1 MIARIIGSGVA
12 GIASSI
18 RLALK
23 GYEVHVHEANNYP
36 GGKLTA
42 FSQKGYRFDAGPSLF
57 TMPFL
62 VDELF
67 QLAGK
72 NPADLFQYKRLEKTC
87 HYFWEDGTV
96 IHGLADAEAF
106 AQEAHEKLGVEPQV
120 VTDFLNHSALLYEKT
135 APVFLEQSLHKWK
148 NYVTPKVWEALKSV
162 HQLNLTST
170 MDEVHRKKLKE
181 PHLVQLF
188 NRFATYNGSNPYK
201 APGVLSIIPHLE
213 HNQGAYFPKGGMH
226 AITQSLVELAKE
238 VGVTFHFNQR
248 VEKIKVQ
255 QQQAKGIWVSNELL
269 LADLVVSNMDV
280 VPTYRYLLA
289 DQPAPEK
296 TLQQER
302 SSSAL
307 IFYWG
312 VSGEF
317 PELDVHNILFSDNYE
332 EEFEALF
339 DEPKLVADPTVYI
352 HISSKAEAADAP
364 EGKENWF
371 VMINVPGKGE
381 MNWEELIPQARRAV
395 IQKIERVLGKTI
407 LNRIECES
415 VLHPQLIESKTSSY
429 QGALYGSS
437 SNNAFSAFWRHPN
450 FSQQIKGLYFCGGSV
465 HPGGGIPLCLL
476 SAKITTELVP
486 VAS

>member
-1 MIARIIGSGVA
+1 MLARVVGSGIA

-18 RLALK
+18 RLAAK
-23 GYEVHVHEANNYP
+23 GYEVHVHEANSYL

-42 FSQKGYRFDAGPSLF
+42 FDQEGFRFDAGPSLF

-67 QLAGK
+67 ELARK
-72 NPADLFQYKRLEKTC
+72 NPSDYFQYQRLDKTC
-87 HYFWEDGTV
+87 HYFWEDGLV
-96 IHGLADAEAF
+96 IHGCAKPTEF
-106 AQEAHEKLGVEPQV
+106 AHEVESKLGVKQQV
-120 VTDFLNHSALLYEKT
+120 ILDFLEHSALLYNKT
-135 APVFLEQSLHKWK
+135 APVFLERSLHVWK
-148 NYVTPKVWEALKSV
+148 NYFTSEVWEAFKHV

-170 MDEVHRKKLKE
+170 MNQVHQSKLKE

-226 AITQSLVELAKE
+226 SVTQSLVKLAQDL
-238 VGVTFHFNQR
+238 GVTFHLNQR
-248 VEKIKVQ
+248 VQ
-255 QQQAKGIWVSNELL
+255 QIEVENDRATGIVVDDKLL
-269 LADLVVSNMDV
+269 TADLVFSNMDV
-280 VPTYRYLLA
+280 VPTYRNLMPN
-289 DQPAPEK
+289 QKAPER
-296 TLQQER
+296 TLKQER

-312 VSGEF
+312 MEGVY
-317 PELDVHNILFSDNYE
+317 PELDVHNILFSDRYQ
-332 EEFEALF
+332 EEFKSLF
-339 DEPKLVADPTVYI
+339 EDFELFEDPTVYI
-352 HISSKAEAADAP
+352 HISSKVEKQDAP
-364 EGKENWF
+364 EGCENWF

-381 MNWEELIPQARRAV
+381 MDWETLIPIAKSR
-395 IQKIERVLGKTI
+395 IITKIERI
-407 LNRIECES
+407 LQKEIASKIQNES
-415 VLHPQLIESKTSSY
+415 VLHPGLIEQRTSSY

-450 FSQQIKGLYFCGGSV
+450 FSQKIKGLYFCGGSV

-476 SAKITTELVP
+476 SAKIATGLV
-486 VAS
+486 SSHS

>member
-1 MIARIIGSGVA
+1 MLARVVGSGIA

-18 RLALK
+18 RLAAK
-23 GYEVHVHEANNYP
+23 GYEVHVHEANSYL

-42 FSQKGYRFDAGPSLF
+42 FNQEGFRFDAGPSLF

-67 QLAGK
+67 ELSGK
-72 NPADLFQYKRLEKTC
+72 NPSDYFEYQRLDKTC
-87 HYFWEDGTV
+87 HYFWEDGLV
-96 IHGLADAEAF
+96 IHGHAKPTDL
-106 AQEAHEKLGVEPQV
+106 AQEVESKLGVKQQV
-120 VTDFLNHSALLYEKT
+120 ILDFLEHSALLYNKT
-135 APVFLEQSLHKWK
+135 APVFLERSLHVWK
-148 NYVTPKVWEALKSV
+148 NYFTAEVWEAFKHV

-170 MDEVHRKKLKE
+170 MNQVHQSKLKE

-226 AITQSLVELAKE
+226 SITQSLVKLAQDL
-238 VGVTFHFNQR
+238 GVTFHLNQR
-248 VEKIKVQ
+248 VQQIEVEKDRVT
-255 QQQAKGIWVSNELL
+255 GIVVDDKLL
-269 LADLVVSNMDV
+269 SADLVFSNMDV
-280 VPTYRYLLA
+280 VPTYRKLMPN
-289 DQPAPEK
+289 QKAPER
-296 TLQQER
+296 TLKQER

-312 VSGEF
+312 MEGVS
-317 PELDVHNILFSDNYE
+317 PELDVHNILFSDRYQ
-332 EEFEALF
+332 EEFKSLF
-339 DEPKLVADPTVYI
+339 EDFELFEDPTVYI
-352 HISSKAEAADAP
+352 HVSSKVEKQDAP
-364 EGKENWF
+364 EGCENWF

-381 MNWEELIPQARRAV
+381 MNWEALIPIAKSRIIA
-395 IQKIERVLGKTI
+395 KIERI
-407 LNRIECES
+407 LQKEIASKIQNES
-415 VLHPQLIESKTSSY
+415 VLHPGLIEQRTSSY

-450 FSQQIKGLYFCGGSV
+450 FSQKIKGLYFCGGSV

-476 SAKITTELVP
+476 SAKIATGLV
-486 VAS
+486 SSHS

>member
-1 MIARIIGSGVA
+1 MIARIIGSGVS

-23 GYEVHVHEANNYP
+23 GYEVHIHEANDYP

-42 FSQKGYRFDAGPSLF
+42 FDLKGYRFDAGPSLF

-62 VDELF
+62 VDELV
-67 QLAGK
+67 QLTGK
-72 NPADLFQYKRLEKTC
+72 NPESTFQYQRLDKTC

-96 IHGLADAEAF
+96 IHGLADPKAF
-106 AQEAHEKLGVEPQV
+106 AGEVHQKLDVDPSV
-120 VTDFLNHSALLYEKT
+120 ITDFLAHSALIYEKT
-135 APVFLEQSLHKWK
+135 APIFLEQSLHKFS
-148 NYVTPKVWEALKSV
+148 NYLTPQVWEALKHV
-162 HQLNLTST
+162 HQFSLTST

-181 PHLVQLF
+181 PHLIQLF
-188 NRFATYNGSNPYK
+188 NRFATYNGSDPYK

-226 AITQSLVELAKE
+226 AITQTLVKLAE
-238 VGVTFHFNQR
+238 EAGVSFHYNQR
-248 VEKIKVQ
+248 VEKIAVEDKIT
-255 QQQAKGIWVSNELL
+255 KGVWIEDQLHH
-269 LADLVVSNMDV
+269 ADVVVSNMDV
-280 VPTYRYLLA
+280 VPTYRHLLA

-312 VSGEF
+312 ISKEF
-317 PELDVHNILFSDNYE
+317 PELDVHNILFSDDYE
-332 EEFEALF
+332 REFKALF
-339 DEPKLVADPTVYI
+339 DDPKLVTDPTVYI
-352 HISSKAEAADAP
+352 HISSKVQPADAP

-371 VMINVPGKGE
+371 VMINVPGRKE
-381 MNWEELIPQARRAV
+381 MDWEELIPQARRTI
-395 IQKIERVLGKTI
+395 IQKIERVLGKSI
-407 LNRIECES
+407 LDRIECES
-415 VLHPQLIESKTSSY
+415 ILHPQLIEAKTSSY

-476 SAKITTELVP
+476 SAKIATELVP
-486 VAS
+486 TAS

>member
-1 MIARIIGSGVA
+1 MLARVVGSGIA

-18 RLALK
+18 RLAAM
-23 GYEVHVHEANNYP
+23 GYEVHVHEANSYL

-42 FSQKGYRFDAGPSLF
+42 FVQEGFRFDAGPSLF

-67 QLAGK
+67 ELAGK
-72 NPADLFQYKRLEKTC
+72 NPSDYFEYQRLDKTC
-87 HYFWEDGTV
+87 HYFWEDGLV
-96 IHGLADAEAF
+96 IHGCAKPTDF
-106 AQEAHEKLGVEPQV
+106 AHEVESKLGVNQQV
-120 VTDFLNHSALLYEKT
+120 ILDFLEHSALLYNKT
-135 APVFLEQSLHKWK
+135 APVFLERSLHVWK
-148 NYVTPKVWEALKSV
+148 NYFTSEVWDAFKHV

-170 MDEVHRKKLKE
+170 MNQVHQSKLKE

-226 AITQSLVELAKE
+226 SITQSLVKLAQDL
-238 VGVTFHFNQR
+238 GVTFHLNQR
-248 VEKIKVQ
+248 VQQIKVENDR
-255 QQQAKGIWVSNELL
+255 ATGIVVDDKLL
-269 LADLVVSNMDV
+269 PADLVFSNMDV
-280 VPTYRYLLA
+280 VPTYRKLMPN
-289 DQPAPEK
+289 QQAPER
-296 TLQQER
+296 TLKQER

-312 VSGEF
+312 MEGVYS
-317 PELDVHNILFSDNYE
+317 ELDVHNILFSDRYQ
-332 EEFEALF
+332 EEFKSLF
-339 DEPKLVADPTVYI
+339 EDFELFEDPTVYI
-352 HISSKAEAADAP
+352 HISSKVEKQDAP
-364 EGKENWF
+364 EGCENWF

-381 MNWEELIPQARRAV
+381 MNWDTLLPIAKSRIIA
-395 IQKIERVLGKTI
+395 KIERI
-407 LNRIECES
+407 LQKAIASKIQNES
-415 VLHPQLIESKTSSY
+415 VLHPGLIEQRTSSY

-450 FSQQIKGLYFCGGSV
+450 FSQKIKGLYFCGGSV

-476 SAKITTELVP
+476 SAKIATGLV
-486 VAS
+486 SSHS